1 MKLGQ
6 DAHFFVKALPLAATH
21 WWENCVKLVALSG
34 RQGIVL
40 LLHFH
45 KKEGR
50 RHIIRSLSGISP
62 GVLFLLGGKKSE
74 KRAKEGEE
82 KNSASERREVWVGGY
97 IRCWALWLQ
106 DSRRDGLARCQVRQ
120 LEQEAYFHWTHS
132 WVLPKLHQNPAVSA
146 EHTSSG
152 ESANFNSSIFPIS
165 HTPGCS

>member
-1 MKLGQ
+1 MPISSLK
-6 DAHFFVKALPLAATH
+6 HFPLLQHAGEKT
-21 WWENCVKLVALSG
+21 VKLVALSE
-34 RQGIVL
+34 RRGIVL

-62 GVLFLLGGKKSE
+62 RVLFLLGEKTSE
-74 KRAKEGEE
+74 KRAKKGEE
-82 KNSASERREVWVGGY
+82 KDSASESKEVWIGSY

-106 DSRRDGLARCQVRQ
+106 DSRRDGLARTQVRQ
-120 LEQEAYFHWTHS
+120 LEQKAHFHWTHS
-132 WVLPKLHQNPAVSA
+132 WILPKLRQNSAVSA
-146 EHTSSG
+146 EHNGFG